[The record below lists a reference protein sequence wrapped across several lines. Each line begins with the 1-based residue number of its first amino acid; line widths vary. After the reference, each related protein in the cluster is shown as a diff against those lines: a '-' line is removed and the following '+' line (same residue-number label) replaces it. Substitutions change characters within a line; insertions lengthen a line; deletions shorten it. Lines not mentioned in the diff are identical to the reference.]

1 MQWRMLRR
9 RGGSASWTI
18 VGDPAQSSWTD
29 AEEASRALSEIISAA
44 PVRRFRMSTNYR
56 SPAEVFDLAG
66 RVVVAAFPE
75 ADLPTA
81 VRSTGIEPELLAIAP
96 DELLNAVSKT
106 VAELLGLVEGTV
118 GVICPPSRR
127 PAVDRQLERAQ
138 LADDRVVVVSPL
150 EAKGLEYDAVLVIAP
165 DEIVAESPGG
175 IRSLY
180 VALTRATQR
189 LVTLDVGSAGGWR
202 RSLE

>member
-1 MQWRMLRR
+1 MP
-9 RGGSASWTI
+9 GTDIPI
-18 VGDPAQSSWTD
+18 V
-29 AEEASRALSEIISAA
+29 
-44 PVRRFRMSTNYR
+44 
-56 SPAEVFDLAG
+56 
-66 RVVVAAFPE
+66 
-75 ADLPTA
+75 
-81 VRSTGIEPELLAIAP
+81 AP
-96 DELLNAVSKT
+96 DELLSAVSET

-118 GVICPPSRR
+118 GVICPPPRT
-127 PAVDRQLERAQ
+127 PAVDRQLKRAQ
-138 LADDRVVVVSPL
+138 LEDDRVVLISPL

-189 LVTLDVGSAGGWR
+189 LVTLDVGSAGDWR